1 TICRVRATDERA
13 AACCAISPP
22 AHTTGR
28 GVMRPRTAPIAPL
41 PQAPTAHAP
50 AGMTADG
57 AAHAAW
63 RPNVF
68 TWVATWR
75 VLITLEAAVALV
87 TGLSDRAAFGVVIA
101 AAVWAAISA
110 LAVVLPRPH
119 GIALRSLLI
128 LDLVVCIALLAF
140 APDEATLS
148 LLAAYACSTVVSWAA
163 GRPAD
168 AFVAGGACALAY
180 AVLALHGTVDAGR
193 GGFTGTVSL
202 FFFFALA
209 TSGFFTVARR
219 IGALEIATEISRE
232 RGRYRRDLHDRL
244 GQALS
249 GMHFEVQ
256 AVHAVGLDDQAPARL
271 ASLADGYRD
280 ALRTLRDLFRVGDE
294 PMVGTNVASVIRQEA
309 RRMGQQANVRVDVET
324 TGDASRVPPW
334 MRPHVVAVAGESV
347 NNAVKNGRASDIA
360 ISIDVTENLVVLSI
374 SDDGVGFDNPPGTIT
389 EKDGHYGLRE
399 MAERARICGGE
410 VVIASQPGFG
420 TRVRLQIPLPDDAAE
435 DMLERD
441 ASRLRDNVWS
451 LVGVLRVGLG
461 VVAVAQLAIFA
472 LHDAHSV
479 GWLLLALVVLDL
491 ALGLIFSRRARN
503 SLQRDLRGRSAL
515 ALPVTYIAV
524 VAALFGAATWS
535 NAPPAF
541 LVYAPL
547 LLLAVGIA
555 DGRRSAAHMT
565 ALFVVALGVVATV
578 TRVVGVLTDREL
590 EGALVHV
597 TDVTLVGMA
606 AIQGAKLLD
615 RLEALQI
622 RVRYQALARLRHGL
636 SGRMRDQLTER
647 LEELEQLARSL
658 AASPPDAVE
667 FTAATQRMQDE
678 STQLKARLRDIVHTL
693 ADPTPTSAGRTPTH
707 V

>member
-1 TICRVRATDERA
+1 
-13 AACCAISPP
+13 
-22 AHTTGR
+22 
-28 GVMRPRTAPIAPL
+28 
-41 PQAPTAHAP
+41 
-50 AGMTADG
+50 MTAEG

-75 VLITLEAAVALV
+75 VLISLEAVVAVA
-87 TGLSDRAAFGVVIA
+87 TGLAERSALGVVLA
-101 AAVWAAISA
+101 ACVWTALSSGLAA
-110 LAVVLPRPH
+110 LPRPR
-119 GIALRSLLI
+119 GLVLRGVLVI
-128 LDLVVCIALLAF
+128 DLAFCIALLAF

-148 LLAAYACSTVVSWAA
+148 LLAAYACSTVISWAA

-168 AFVAGGACALAY
+168 AFIAGGACALAY
-180 AVLALHGTVDAGR
+180 AIFAISGNVEAGR
-193 GGFTGTVSL
+193 GGFTGTLSL

-256 AVHAVGLDDQAPARL
+256 AVHAVGLDEQAPSRL

-280 ALRTLRDLFRVGDE
+280 ASRTLKDLFRVGDE
-294 PMVGTNVASVIRQEA
+294 PMVGTNVASVIKQEA
-309 RRMGQQANVRVDVET
+309 RRMGQQASVRVDVET

-347 NNAVKNGRASDIA
+347 NNAVKNGHAKDIS
-360 ISIDVTENLVVLSI
+360 ISIDVTEDLVVLSI
-374 SDDGVGFDNPPGTIT
+374 PDDGVGFDNPPGTIT

-420 TRVRLQIPLPDDAAE
+420 TRVRLQVPLPDDAAE
-435 DMLERD
+435 DILERD
-441 ASRLRDNVWS
+441 ASKLRENVWT
-451 LVGVLRVGLG
+451 LLGVLRGGLG
-461 VVAVAQLAIFA
+461 LIAVGQLAFSAIRA
-472 LHDAHSV
+472 THVV
-479 GWLLLALVVLDL
+479 GWLLLALVIVDL
-491 ALGLIFSRRARN
+491 VLGLSFQQRVWVA
-503 SLQRDLRGRSAL
+503 LQRGPALAYGYVLVMSAL
-515 ALPVTYIAV
+515 FAI
-524 VAALFGAATWS
+524 ATWGD
-535 NAPPAF
+535 APPSF
-541 LVYAPL
+541 LIYAPL

-555 DGRRSAAHMT
+555 DGRRSAARAT
-565 ALFVVALGVVATV
+565 ALFIVALSIVCAIALIAD
-578 TRVVGVLTDREL
+578 VLSDRQL

-597 TDVTLVGMA
+597 TDVALVGMA

-647 LEELEQLARSL
+647 LEELEQLARRLSGETP
-658 AASPPDAVE
+658 SVDE
-667 FTAATQRMQDE
+667 FAAATRRMQDE
-678 STQLKARLRDIVHTL
+678 STQLKKSLRDIVHTL
-693 ADPTPTSAGRTPTH
+693 ADPTPNTAGRTPTH

>member
-1 TICRVRATDERA
+1 MG
-13 AACCAISPP
+13 
-22 AHTTGR
+22 AHA
-28 GVMRPRTAPIAPL
+28 APIAPL

-75 VLITLEAAVALV
+75 ALISAEAVVALA
-87 TGLSDRAAFGVVIA
+87 TGLADR
-101 AAVWAAISA
+101 SA
-110 LAVVLPRPH
+110 LGVILAACAWTVLSAGLAALPRPH
-119 GIALRSLLI
+119 GGILRSVLI
-128 LDLVVCIALLAF
+128 VDLAFCVALLAF

-148 LLAAYACSTVVSWAA
+148 LLAAYACSTVISWAA

-168 AFVAGGACALAY
+168 AFIAGAACGIAY
-180 AVLALHGTVDAGR
+180 AVFAVSGNVEAGR
-193 GGFTGTVSL
+193 GGFTGTLSL

-256 AVHAVGLDDQAPARL
+256 AVHAVGLDEQAPARL
-271 ASLADGYRD
+271 SSLADGYRD
-280 ALRTLRDLFRVGDE
+280 ASRTLKDLFRVGDE
-294 PMVGTNVASVIRQEA
+294 PMVGTNVASVIKQEA
-309 RRMGQQANVRVDVET
+309 RRMGQQASVRVDVET

-347 NNAVKNGRASDIA
+347 NNAVKNGHAKDIS
-360 ISIDVTENLVVLSI
+360 ISIDVTEDLVVLSI

-420 TRVRLQIPLPDDAAE
+420 TRVRLQVPLPDDAAE
-435 DMLERD
+435 DILERD
-441 ASRLRDNVWS
+441 ASKLRENVWT
-451 LVGVLRVGLG
+451 LLGVLRVGLG
-461 VVAVAQLAIFA
+461 LVAAVQLAVFA
-472 LHDAHSV
+472 VRESEPV
-479 GWLLLALVVLDL
+479 GWLLLALVAVDLVLG
-491 ALGLIFSRRARN
+491 AAFSRRIWAA
-503 SLQRDLRGRSAL
+503 LQRGPAL
-515 ALPVTYIAV
+515 AATYV
-524 VAALFGAATWS
+524 LVMTALFAVATWGH
-535 NAPPAF
+535 APPAF

-547 LLLAVGIA
+547 ILLAVGIA
-555 DGRRSAAHMT
+555 DGRRSAARTT
-565 ALFVVALGVVATV
+565 ALFVAAIAIV
-578 TRVVGVLTDREL
+578 TAAARIPDVLTDREL

-597 TDVTLVGMA
+597 TDVALVGMA

-615 RLEALQI
+615 RLETLQI

-647 LEELEQLARSL
+647 LEELEQLARGL
-658 AASPPDAVE
+658 ALETPDATE

-678 STQLKARLRDIVHTL
+678 STQLKQRLRDIVHTL
-693 ADPTPTSAGRTPTH
+693 ADPTPNTAGRTPTH

>member
-1 TICRVRATDERA
+1 MGSHA
-13 AACCAISPP
+13 
-22 AHTTGR
+22 
-28 GVMRPRTAPIAPL
+28 APIAPL

-50 AGMTADG
+50 TGMTADG

-75 VLITLEAAVALV
+75 LLISVEAVIALITGLADRSAL
-87 TGLSDRAAFGVVIA
+87 GVVIA
-101 AAVWAAISA
+101 ACAWTLVSGV
-110 LAVVLPRPH
+110 LVVLPRPS
-119 GIALRSLLI
+119 GIGMRI
-128 LDLVVCIALLAF
+128 LLVVDLAACIAMLGF

-168 AFVAGGACALAY
+168 AFIAGGASAIAY
-180 AVLALHGTVDAGR
+180 AAFAVSGTVEAGR
-193 GGFTGTVSL
+193 GGFTGTISL

-256 AVHAVGLDDQAPARL
+256 AVHSGGLDDQAPARL
-271 ASLADGYRD
+271 ESLADGYRD

-309 RRMGQQANVRVDVET
+309 RRMGQQASVRVDVET

-347 NNAVKNGRASDIA
+347 NNAVKNGHAKDIS
-360 ISIDVTENLVVLSI
+360 ISIDVTEDLVVVSV
-374 SDDGVGFDNPPGTIT
+374 SDDGIGFDNPPGTIT

-420 TRVRLQIPLPDDAAE
+420 TRVRLQVPLPDDAAE
-435 DMLERD
+435 DILERD
-441 ASRLRDNVWS
+441 ASKLRENVWT
-451 LVGVLRVGLG
+451 LLGVLRIGLG
-461 VVAVAQLAIFA
+461 IVAAAQLAVFA
-472 LHDAHSV
+472 VRESGPV
-479 GWLLLALVVLDL
+479 GWLLLGIVAIDL
-491 ALGLIFSRRARN
+491 LLGSTFSRRAWS
-503 SLQRDLRGRSAL
+503 SLQRGSML
-515 ALPVTYIAV
+515 ATCYLTAM
-524 VAALFGAATWS
+524 AALFATATWGDV
-535 NAPPAF
+535 PPAF
-541 LVYAPL
+541 LIYAPL
-547 LLLAVGIA
+547 VLLAVGIA
-555 DGRRSAAHMT
+555 DGRRSAARMT
-565 ALFVVALGVVATV
+565 MLFVALIAIVAAVA
-578 TRVVGVLTDREL
+578 RFAHVLTDREL

-597 TDVTLVGMA
+597 TDVALVGMA

-615 RLEALQI
+615 RLETLQI

-647 LEELEQLARSL
+647 LEELEQLARRL
-658 AASPPDAVE
+658 AADTPDAAG
-667 FTAATQRMQDE
+667 FHDATRQMQDE
-678 STQLKARLRDIVHTL
+678 STQLKARLREIVHTL
-693 ADPTPTSAGRTPTH
+693 ADPTPTPAGRTPTH